1 MSDQANTWQILDVKV
16 APEEGDFS
24 NINARAI
31 ILQSQPVT
39 NHLPDQEDQA
49 EHSSASLPAASTATN
64 TSSYHTQISSPQTVP
79 GKQSPID
86 PVVNTA
92 ASQPV
97 AGNTTPKDPT
107 NPNHVYNI
115 SGLPRVRFETP
126 SESSHSSLN
135 CEGESSRYTL

>member
-79 GKQSPID
+79 GKQSPINS
-86 PVVNTA
+86 VINTS
-92 ASQPV
+92 ASQLV
-97 AGNTTPKDPT
+97 AGNTVPEDLT

-115 SGLPRVRFETP
+115 IGLKRVRFKNP
-126 SESSHSSLN
+126 SESSHSSLD
-135 CEGESSRYTL
+135 CEGGSSRHNL